1 MKEDHLS
8 AIQLCML
15 AVLGIAV
22 LLILKEWRSN
32 LLPLVRISAVLVF
45 GFALLKSVSPALLY
59 LKELSQS
66 NGLSEYGTLLFK
78 ALGIAVLTQI
88 CAQMCRECGEGGI
101 ATGVETVGKTEL
113 LLLCIPLF
121 EKILSLAQELLQLGG
136 TG

>member
-1 MKEDHLS
+1 MS

-22 LLILKEWRSN
+22 LLILKEWRAA
-32 LLPLVRISAVLVF
+32 LLPLARIALVLVF
-45 GFALLKSVSPALLY
+45 GFALLKSASPALLY
-59 LKELSQS
+59 LKELAQID
-66 NGLSEYGTLLFK
+66 GIATYGTLLFK

-101 ATGVETVGKTEL
+101 AVGVEAVGKTEL

-121 EKILSLAQELLQLGG
+121 EEILSFAQELLQFGG
-136 TG
+136 AG

>member
-1 MKEDHLS
+1 MS

-22 LLILKEWRSN
+22 LLILKEWRAA
-32 LLPLVRISAVLVF
+32 LLPLARIALVLVF
-45 GFALLKSVSPALLY
+45 GFALLKSASPSLLY
-59 LKELSQS
+59 LKELAQID
-66 NGLSEYGTLLFK
+66 GIATYGTLLFK

-101 ATGVETVGKTEL
+101 AVGVEAVGKTEL

-121 EKILSLAQELLQLGG
+121 EEILSFAQELLQLGG
-136 TG
+136 AG

>member
-1 MKEDHLS
+1 MS

-22 LLILKEWRSN
+22 LLILREWRAE
-32 LLPLVRISAVLVF
+32 LLPLVRISLVLVF
-45 GFALLKSVSPALLY
+45 GFALLKTASPAILY
-59 LKELSQS
+59 IKSLSQN
-66 NGLSEYGTLLFK
+66 NGISEYSTLLFK

-88 CAQMCRECGEGGI
+88 CAQMCRECGEGGL
-101 ATGVETVGKTEL
+101 ATGVEAVGKTEL

-121 EKILSLAQELLQLGG
+121 EEILSLAQELLQLGG